1 MRFLE
6 KLSEKRKLDV
16 LQKLGYSEEFIEKNE
31 MMNLTKEEIRFMKEN
46 DIIRALSDALSETR
60 ENLTFVYVF
69 RIIRLGLEEY
79 DLEPTVFTFNGMY
92 NKDIET
98 IEAFAEKMAN
108 KRRNSVESVAKSTGW
123 SIEKAQS
130 EAERVKQKY
139 GYNYTEYYTN
149 VLFKLTDE
157 EIAAR
162 KEAEKKEL
170 QRCIDWVKGETGWTD
185 YEVIK
190 HRFYCKFAYGVNP
203 HFYFPTRCWEMDD
216 KTLKKMIR
224 LSDSGKLKRKYNT
237 QKANAILNNKVRFN
251 EVFSDLI
258 GRKFWVNRETSYEE
272 FCQFADGLDEIFCK
286 PVDLSRGVG
295 TMKLKVE
302 GNLKELYDYLMAQ
315 PELLVEECVKQHH
328 EMSEFYENAV
338 NTVRLFCL
346 LDHDEFVPFASFVR
360 FAEQGVADNIGA
372 GGLGC
377 GVDVATGIIETKGLD
392 RWHRLQ
398 EVHPVSGKKF
408 EGFQI
413 PHWDKVLEIAEQ
425 GLRKLD
431 GLNYVGWDIAI
442 CEDKV
447 VLIEGN
453 STPSIATYQNFYG
466 YKHEG
471 RRYLYRKYLK
481 KDPEN

>member
-1 MRFLE
+1 
-6 KLSEKRKLDV
+6 
-16 LQKLGYSEEFIEKNE
+16 
-31 MMNLTKEEIRFMKEN
+31 
-46 DIIRALSDALSETR
+46 
-60 ENLTFVYVF
+60 
-69 RIIRLGLEEY
+69 
-79 DLEPTVFTFNGMY
+79 
-92 NKDIET
+92 
-98 IEAFAEKMAN
+98 
-108 KRRNSVESVAKSTGW
+108 
-123 SIEKAQS
+123 
-130 EAERVKQKY
+130 
-139 GYNYTEYYTN
+139 
-149 VLFKLTDE
+149 
-157 EIAAR
+157 
-162 KEAEKKEL
+162 
-170 QRCIDWVKGETGWTD
+170 
-185 YEVIK
+185 
-190 HRFYCKFAYGVNP
+190 
-203 HFYFPTRCWEMDD
+203 
-216 KTLKKMIR
+216 MIR

-453 STPSIATYQNFYG
+453 STPSIATYQSFYG